1 MSVNIKEIPEQQ
13 NNNLTKLL
21 WKEKKEEL
29 VKILTYW
36 EKIKEQ
42 WEKKKK
48 EFRSNRENSL
58 EFDGLL
64 DQYEKNKREFI
75 EWLTWE
81 WKKVLE
87 NLKWV
92 TKEKFI
98 DEYFH
103 DTILYTKTQ
112 NYIEP
117 KIIECSYEDLIKW
130 NIEVKKHVILVLSP
144 SNIWVWWAEEIQKK

>member
-64 DQYEKNKREFI
+64 DHM
-75 EWLTWE
+75 
-81 WKKVLE
+81 KKI
-87 NLKWV
+87 
-92 TKEKFI
+92 KES
-98 DEYFH
+98 
-103 DTILYTKTQ
+103 L
-112 NYIEP
+112 
-117 KIIECSYEDLIKW
+117 
-130 NIEVKKHVILVLSP
+130 
-144 SNIWVWWAEEIQKK
+144 